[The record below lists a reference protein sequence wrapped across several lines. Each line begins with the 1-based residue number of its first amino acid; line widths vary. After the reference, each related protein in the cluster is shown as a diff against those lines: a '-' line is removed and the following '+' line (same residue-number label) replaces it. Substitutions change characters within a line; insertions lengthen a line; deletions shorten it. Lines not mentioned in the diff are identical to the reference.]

1 MDSYVKRQTFR
12 AIESMIR
19 DYIDHDDVWD
29 DDDKLDYNTFL
40 NGEIQGM
47 YRIISIID
55 SYSEASNFERHC
67 KDYAHEMRKAHTMNL
82 KGIDDD

>member
-1 MDSYVKRQTFR
+1 MDSYIKRYMYR

-19 DYIDHDDVWD
+19 DYIDRDEVWD
-29 DDDKLDYNTFL
+29 DDHCLNYDTFL

-47 YRIISIID
+47 YRMVSIID
-55 SYSEASNFERHC
+55 TYSEAANFERHC